1 VLRAA
6 RTPARQARAAGV
18 LAAAARAAAG
28 RLRAVP
34 AGPRERRVHR
44 AVVRALDDVAR
55 GYRALARAARA
66 ADTRAYARA
75 TARVKRG
82 ERALRRGIA
91 ALDALGYAVASRGS

>member
-1 VLRAA
+1 MEPASDAA
-6 RTPARQARAAGV
+6 PV
-18 LAAAARAAAG
+18 
-28 RLRAVP
+28 RLRL
-34 AGPRERRVHR
+34 
-44 AVVRALDDVAR
+44 VVGAPESQSADVE
-55 GYRALARAARA
+55 ARAARA